1 MSSLLKSVHLKNIAG
16 FKDCENP
23 FANGLNVLTC
33 ERGTGKS
40 AVLKV
45 IYTLLIAQIFERDGR
60 QEGASRRYQSGLFVW
75 MACIYLECSF
85 RCDDVSYQVLH
96 LAKASIKNFTAT
108 QSLFFI
114 REINSL
120 LHPPLYDTSFIYL
133 KHMFSNDVADGEKAA
148 DACAPEKPA
157 YPEVDAECADSVDR
171 PGDLVLKESELK
183 QFCLSIL
190 MITSVMDL
198 ILQLLILMAEN
209 QKATENRLNAGKYE
223 VISGSAMLGD
233 TAYDRR

>member
-148 DACAPEKPA
+148 DACAPEKTA
-157 YPEVDAECADSVDR
+157 YPEVDAECADSVDC
-171 PGDLVLKESELK
+171 PGDLVMRGAELK
-183 QFCLSIL
+183 QFCLTFL
-190 MITSVMDL
+190 MIMSVMDL

-209 QKATENRLNAGKYE
+209 QKATEIRLNAGRYE